1 METLRLSTK
10 GQIVIPKSIR
20 GRHRWEPGTEFTIE
34 EEGDSLVLRPLR
46 PFPPT
51 SPEAGLGCTGYRGP
65 AKSLE
70 EMEEGISKEARRRW
84 KNAE

>member
-34 EEGDSLVLRPLR
+34 EEGDTLVLRPVK
-46 PFPPT
+46 PFPET
-51 SPEAGLGCTGYRGP
+51 SLEAGLGCTGYQGP

-70 EMEEGISKEARRRW
+70 EMEEGIAEELRRQW
-84 KNAE
+84 KDET